1 MNALRL
7 CGAVV
12 AVAVAGA
19 LPLAPATADDQ
30 AIQSILLRLRCVP
43 SKVIRT
49 ELAAGVTSYE
59 VTCKGHADVVYIV
72 CHRAECRQQTK
83 RLNDV
88 EKETPL

>member
-1 MNALRL
+1 MKGLHA

-30 AIQSILLRLRCVP
+30 AIQSVLLRLQCVP
-43 SKVIRT
+43 SKLART
-49 ELAAGVTSYE
+49 ELAAGIVSYE
-59 VTCKGHADVVYIV
+59 VTCKGRADVVFVV
-72 CHRAECRQQTK
+72 CHKTDCRQQTK

-88 EKETPL
+88 EKETPF

>member
-1 MNALRL
+1 MKVLRT

-19 LPLAPATADDQ
+19 LPVAPAAADDQ

-43 SKVIRT
+43 SKVVRA

-59 VTCKGHADVVYIV
+59 VTCKGHADVVYVV
-72 CHRAECRQQTK
+72 CHKAECRQQTK

-88 EKETPL
+88 EKDTPL

>member
-1 MNALRL
+1 MKVLRL
-7 CGAVV
+7 CGAAV

-19 LPLAPATADDQ
+19 LPAAPAAAEDQ
-30 AIQSILLRLRCVP
+30 AIQSILLRLRCTP
-43 SKVIRT
+43 SKVVRT

-72 CHRAECRQQTK
+72 CQKAECRQQTK

-88 EKETPL
+88 ERETPL